1 MREKKKRKIL
11 VIEESG
17 NPEPFE
23 RLAAADARSLSLGD
37 QRPLDE
43 GCRGGDIYTPPHPRQ
58 PPSGWIRAPP
68 GWVRPRVRFRSQ
80 E

>member
-1 MREKKKRKIL
+1 MQKKKKKKKKKRKIL

-43 GCRGGDIYTPPHPRQ
+43 GCRGGDIYTPPHP
-58 PPSGWIRAPP
+58 PPAAV
-68 GWVRPRVRFRSQ
+68 WVDKGASRLG
-80 E
+80 